1 MLSGSAGPELEQQAV
16 EAGADAFMRKGTRL
30 REILAVL
37 CALVDARAGVV
48 AG

>member
-1 MLSGSAGPELEQQAV
+1 
-16 EAGADAFMRKGTRL
+16 MRKGARL

-37 CALVDARAGVV
+37 CTLVDARAGVV